1 MYKNKIKKVF
11 RSANLR
17 KFFTK
22 ELASTS
28 NSYGVVSVQY
38 VKMSNE
44 TIKNFFFIKKKLL
57 QDVPQ
62 DQQIQVVLLILS
74 YVNNKNI
81 SNEIIIDPKY
91 LQVLLTLLTTG
102 SAEMPLI
109 INLIDPI
116 LNSNVDQQNNLA
128 DNLIKLSK
136 YVPTTISLVQKIS
149 DINKTNISKMN
160 ILSKQTQDI
169 LLIKLNEMYKSSA
182 LSNIKIDINKY
193 TSLLPILYFLPFVQF
208 INDDSM
214 KKTIVSNIIK
224 KLLNISNESQYIDE
238 QPNNIDKEPTNNAN
252 TNEIFK
258 IILNEV
264 KTSLGENQFKMFIQ
278 STNNLEKS
286 SGYLEGER
294 IRIANNL
301 EKYKNRLGTLTL
313 DKFNDNVENI
323 GIYMENTIHQQ
334 VLNIMKIINPNPTP
348 PAPVITLNG
357 DDNVKVKN
365 GEKYEELRATAID
378 NQGKNLDVKIIG
390 DVDTS
395 KKGSYTVT
403 YSATDGVGNTSTV
416 KRTVIVF
423 VPPTITLNGDDNV
436 KVKIGGKYEELGA
449 TAIDNQGK
457 KLDVKIT
464 GDVVTSKKDS
474 YTVTYSATD
483 SEGYTSTI
491 TRTVIVFVPPPPVIT
506 LTGGSRVVI
515 NLGVNYNDL
524 GASAKDY
531 ENNDLTVTNDAN
543 KVDINKEGEYLVT
556 YTAKD
561 DVGNTSTVT
570 RTVIVFVPPPVITLK
585 GDNPYKV
592 KIGGT
597 YEELGATAIDN
608 QGNKV
613 ECKITGDVVT
623 SKNGSY
629 TVTYSATDIEG
640 YTSTITRTVIVFVP
654 PPPVIT
660 LSGLNPLVFNW
671 TTKLIFEI
679 AIADLRAS
687 AKDYNGN
694 DISVESDAENKR
706 EYVFKNGVGEY
717 LVTYSA
723 TDDVGNTS
731 TATRRIQVIN
741 FSLYGDSFVDQSN
754 TTGGYGGGNK
764 TQWQSFTPSKDGL
777 LEKIEWLIGSPL
789 APNSAASIVMRL
801 YEGEGTSGAKL
812 AESSGLNSPGGNDSA
827 WAALDNINI
836 YVTTKRYTIEIST
849 SVNIDTG
856 WIFYSKN
863 NYDGGR
869 ADRNGITYMFKT
881 HMRKKKDF
889 S

>member
-1 MYKNKIKKVF
+1 
-11 RSANLR
+11 
-17 KFFTK
+17 
-22 ELASTS
+22 
-28 NSYGVVSVQY
+28 
-38 VKMSNE
+38 MSKE
-44 TIKNFFFIKKKLL
+44 TIDNILFIKKRLL
-57 QDVPQ
+57 QDVSQ
-62 DQQIQVVLLILS
+62 DEQIQVVLLILS

-102 SAEMPLI
+102 SAEMPII

-136 YVPTTISLVQKIS
+136 YVPLVQKIS

-160 ILSKQTQDI
+160 ILSQEKRGI
-169 LLIKLNEMYKSSA
+169 LLMKLIEIYKSGA
-182 LSNIKIDINKY
+182 LSNIKRDRDINKY

-238 QPNNIDKEPTNNAN
+238 QPNNIDEQPTNNAT

-264 KTSLGENQFKMFIQ
+264 KTSLGENQFEIFRQ

-294 IRIANNL
+294 IRLAKNL
-301 EKYKNRLGTLTL
+301 EDYKNKLGTLTL
-313 DKFNDNVENI
+313 NKFNDNVENI
-323 GIYMENTIHQQ
+323 GIYMENTIYQQ

-357 DDNVKVKN
+357 DDKVEVKI
-365 GEKYEELRATAID
+365 GGKYEELGATATD
-378 NQGKNLDVKIIG
+378 NQGKKLEKVKITG
-390 DVDTS
+390 DVNTS
-395 KKGSYTVT
+395 KEDSYTVT
-403 YSATDGVGNTSTV
+403 YTATDGVGNTSTV

-436 KVKIGGKYEELGA
+436 QVKIREKYEELGA
-449 TAIDNQGK
+449 NATDSKGK

-464 GDVVTSKKDS
+464 GDVVTSKKNS

-483 SEGYTSTI
+483 SEGH
-491 TRTVIVFVPPPPVIT
+491 
-506 LTGGSRVVI
+506 
-515 NLGVNYNDL
+515 
-524 GASAKDY
+524 
-531 ENNDLTVTNDAN
+531 
-543 KVDINKEGEYLVT
+543 
-556 YTAKD
+556 
-561 DVGNTSTVT
+561 
-570 RTVIVFVPPPVITLK
+570 
-585 GDNPYKV
+585 
-592 KIGGT
+592 
-597 YEELGATAIDN
+597 
-608 QGNKV
+608 
-613 ECKITGDVVT
+613 
-623 SKNGSY
+623 
-629 TVTYSATDIEG
+629 
-640 YTSTITRTVIVFVP
+640 TSTITRTVIVFVP

-660 LSGLNPLVFNW
+660 LSGLNPLVINF

-679 AIADLRAS
+679 ALVDLRAS

-706 EYVFKNGVGEY
+706 EYVLKNGQGEY

-731 TATRRIQVIN
+731 TATRRLQVIN

-754 TTGGYGGGNK
+754 ENGNYWSGTTD
-764 TQWQSFTPSKDGL
+764 QWQSFTPSKNGL
-777 LEKIEWLIGSPL
+777 LEKIEMYITSPTQPST
-789 APNSAASIVMRL
+789 APIVMRL
-801 YEGEGTSGAKL
+801 YEGEGTSGVLL
-812 AESSGLNSPGGNDSA
+812 AESSGLISPGADRN
-827 WAALDNINI
+827 WVALDNIYI
-836 YVTTKRYTIEIST
+836 DVKTQKYTIRITTPSSPVGWINVSDKRY
-849 SVNIDTG
+849 N
-856 WIFYSKN
+856 
-863 NYDGGR
+863 GGR
-869 ADRNGITYMFKT
+869 SSLTGNDCIFRTYMLT
-881 HMRKKKDF
+881 RK
-889 S
+889 